1 MPKLR
6 NTEAN
11 KATDRDC
18 MVRAVELARRCTS
31 EAGKV
36 SPKVG
41 VVVMRDGVILGE
53 AYRGELNPGDHAE
66 FTLLEKKLAD
76 VTLAGATLFTT
87 LEPCTSRHDPKM
99 PCATRIIE
107 RRIEKVFIGVLDP
120 NKIIQGE
127 GEFKLREAGIQIA
140 RFDHDLMSAIEE
152 LNREFIRH
160 HRPPGAKEL
169 DSIEREER
177 QAMARDIAELKRL
190 VGPFAISGTVAS
202 TIGGIASS
210 ATDIAKVSGNEGVTA
225 SGHKSSDT
233 GATRRPTPILKHL
246 QDSVARIDEAVKGV
260 KVRAERLRQRYD
272 VALQAIKEMD
282 ALFSDESLTPDQKIT
297 KAQRVIVGFYGQ
309 VTKVTEDATVITRK

>member
-202 TIGGIASS
+202 
-210 ATDIAKVSGNEGVTA
+210 VTA